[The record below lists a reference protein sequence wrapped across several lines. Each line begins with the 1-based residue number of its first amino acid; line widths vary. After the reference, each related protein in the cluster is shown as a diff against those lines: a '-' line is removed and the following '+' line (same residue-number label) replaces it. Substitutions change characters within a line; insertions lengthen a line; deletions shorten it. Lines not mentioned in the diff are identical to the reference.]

1 MADSDMPSDASPAIA
16 EDPRS
21 APTVELPEDEAP
33 TQGRPAAAGAPTLR
47 SGDLYRG
54 RYRILSVAGA
64 GGFSRVYRAED
75 ADSGETVA
83 LKFLRD
89 HDSAPSALPRMR
101 RELRLA
107 RDLGHP
113 NIVRVHELIEDATT
127 CCLVMEFVDGTTL
140 KQMVAARG
148 AVPVTQALAILRS
161 LTSAL
166 AAVHTAGIVHRDLKP
181 QNVMLDQHGRVK
193 LLDFGLAR
201 TRDSTGLTATGTILG
216 TPDYMSP
223 EQVNGTPADARSD
236 VYSLGIIGWELLV
249 GSTPFE
255 ADSPLAVALQHV
267 RSRVPSVAERQPLA
281 PRGLTHLIQRMTAP
295 EPSRRPASA
304 EAVLLEL
311 ESLGDGTTGI
321 RPRSFRRRWV
331 AAAALLLPLLAV
343 LGWLG
348 SDRLGDGSAS
358 AVDPFVDG
366 VIQVGVAPQAE
377 TSTAVRRLFLEMVAR
392 TAVDSWQQPEIT
404 AVELEPEE
412 AFDLRTL
419 DRRGIEHLV
428 RIELHGGASPDNPA
442 RLSANVVSIPDGG
455 RWRSFDS
462 PEFVALDIEGAERL
476 GNFVGAEYRQ
486 AVMAELSG
494 PPADP

>member
-1 MADSDMPSDASPAIA
+1 MADPDTPSDASPAIT

-33 TQGRPAAAGAPTLR
+33 TQGRPIDGTVPALR

-54 RYRILSVAGA
+54 RYRVLSLAGA
-64 GGFSRVYRAED
+64 GGFSQVYRAED
-75 ADSGETVA
+75 THSSETVA

-89 HDSAPSALPRMR
+89 ADSASTALPRMR

-113 NIVRVHELIEDATT
+113 NIVRVHELVEDANA
-127 CCLVMEFVDGTTL
+127 CCLVMEFVDGMTL

-148 AVPVTQALAILRS
+148 AVPVTRALGILRS
-161 LTSAL
+161 LASAL

-181 QNVMLDQHGRVK
+181 QNVMLDEHGRVK

-267 RSRVPSVAERQPLA
+267 RSRVPPVVEHQPLA
-281 PRGLTHLIQRMTAP
+281 PRNLTNLIRRMTEP

-321 RPRSFRRRWV
+321 RPRSSRRRWV
-331 AAAALLLPLLAV
+331 AATALLAPFLTV
-343 LGWLG
+343 VGWVG
-348 SDRLGDGSAS
+348 MDRLRGGTAS
-358 AVDPFVDG
+358 AADPFADG
-366 VIQVGVAPQAE
+366 VIEVGVAPQGEA
-377 TSTAVRRLFLEMVAR
+377 STAVRRLFLEMVAR
-392 TAVDSWQQPEIT
+392 TAVDSWQRGEIN
-404 AVELEPEE
+404 AVELEPRE
-412 AFDLRTL
+412 AV
-419 DRRGIEHLV
+419 DRRALGERGIEHLM
-428 RIELHGGASPDNPA
+428 RLELHGGASVDNPA
-442 RLSANVVSIPDGG
+442 RLSVIVVSTHDGG
-455 RWRSFDS
+455 RWHSFSS
-462 PEFVALDIEGAERL
+462 PEFTALDIEGAEHLGRL
-476 GNFVGAEYRQ
+476 VGEEYEEV
-486 AVMAELSG
+486 VMARLTESRT
-494 PPADP
+494 DP